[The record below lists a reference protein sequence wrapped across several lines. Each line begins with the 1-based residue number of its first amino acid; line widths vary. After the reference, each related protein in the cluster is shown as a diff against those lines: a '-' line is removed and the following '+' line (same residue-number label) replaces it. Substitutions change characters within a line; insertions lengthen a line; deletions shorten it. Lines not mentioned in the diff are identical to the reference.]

1 MKAWIIQIL
10 LINSFAVSPA
20 FATPVRI
27 VDGIPKF
34 AISQVSGFP
43 AWTQAEEAS
52 LVEAHGGGNIVALVP
67 ANYEINLST
76 TLVIDIDGDIEIK
89 FNSYTEWISCQTRRG
104 LKRKIRKIRQL
115 IDSLSDLPAS
125 ESLELRQRAG
135 WVKSYYQSLP

>member
-1 MKAWIIQIL
+1 MKAWSIQAFLIIGL
-10 LINSFAVSPA
+10 AASAA

-43 AWTQAEEAS
+43 AWTQAEEDS
-52 LVEAHGGGNIVALVP
+52 LVTIHGSADIVPLVP

-76 TLVIDIDGDIEIK
+76 TLVISIDGEVEIK
-89 FNSYTEWISCQTRRG
+89 FKSYTEWISCQTRAG
-104 LKRKIRKIRQL
+104 LRRKIRKIRQL
-115 IDSLSDLPAS
+115 IDSMSDLPAS

-135 WVKSYYQSLP
+135 WLKAFYTSLP